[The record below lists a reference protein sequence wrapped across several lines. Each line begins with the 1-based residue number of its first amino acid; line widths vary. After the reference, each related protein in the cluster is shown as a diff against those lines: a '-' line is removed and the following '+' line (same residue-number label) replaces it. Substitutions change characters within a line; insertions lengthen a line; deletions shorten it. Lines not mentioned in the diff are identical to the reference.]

1 MMVAGTGPGAV
12 PLPRGTGH
20 EGAGRGPAQTT
31 VLVTGARG
39 FLGARIVAALAQAG
53 YRVIGGVR
61 EPGRP
66 AASGANPPCEYRAV
80 DYTTQLTPEAW
91 LPALDG
97 VDVVVN
103 AVGIFREAG
112 RQTFELLHRHAPVA
126 LFGACVRARV
136 RTVIQISALGADE
149 GATTAYHLSKRAADD
164 FLAEQPLD
172 GVILQPSLVFG
183 PGGTSARLFGMLST
197 LPLLALP
204 DGGRQRIQPV
214 HVDDLVALVT
224 RLVDR
229 HARGLPLPRGR
240 LPVVGPEPMTLRD
253 YLQGLRR
260 AFGQPGRLRVL
271 PVGNWLMRPA
281 LPVIG
286 LLMPGF
292 LLDRDALAMLARGNT
307 ADPAPMQAALGH
319 APRPVS
325 RFVPS
330 EWRRAARSDA
340 VLAWQLPILR
350 AAVGLVWILTG
361 IVSLGLYPV
370 QESYALLGRA
380 GVPAALAPLALYGA
394 AVLDLVFGVLCFS
407 PWRGRLLWAAQ
418 AALIVGYTVIIS
430 FRLPEFWLHPYGPLT
445 KNLPMLAA
453 IWLLGTLESKRWTMS
468 R

>member
-1 MMVAGTGPGAV
+1 MMGAV
-12 PLPRGTGH
+12 TGYAQPHGSGTTARGN
-20 EGAGRGPAQTT
+20 GPAGTT

-61 EPGRP
+61 DPRRA
-66 AASGANPPCEYRAV
+66 AASGASPPCEYRAV

-97 VDVVVN
+97 VDIVVN
-103 AVGIFREAG
+103 AVGIFRQAG
-112 RQTFELLHRHAPVA
+112 RQTFDLLHRHAPIA
-126 LFGACVRARV
+126 LFGACVRAKV

-149 GATTAYHLSKRAADD
+149 GATTAYHRSKKAADD
-164 FLAEQPLD
+164 FLAQQPLD

-183 PGGTSARLFGMLST
+183 PGGTSARVFGMFST

-224 RLVDR
+224 RLADR
-229 HARGLPLPRGR
+229 HASGLPLPRGR
-240 LPVVGPEPMTLRD
+240 LPVVGPEPMTLRA
-253 YLQGLRR
+253 YLDGLRH

-271 PVGNWLMRPA
+271 PLGGGLMRLA

-286 LLMPGF
+286 VLMPGF

-307 ADPAPMQAALGH
+307 ADPAAMRAALGRS
-319 APRPVS
+319 PRPVA
-325 RFVPS
+325 RFVP
-330 EWRRAARSDA
+330 EPWRRAARAEA
-340 VLAWQLPILR
+340 VLAWLLPVLR
-350 AAVGLVWILTG
+350 AAVGVVWIVTG

-370 QESYALLGRA
+370 QESYALLARA

-394 AVLDLVFGVLCFS
+394 AALDLVFGVLCFS
-407 PWRGRLLWAAQ
+407 PWRGRLLWVAQ
-418 AALIVGYTVIIS
+418 AALILGYTIIIS
-430 FRLPEFWLHPYGPLT
+430 VRLPEFWLHPYGPLT